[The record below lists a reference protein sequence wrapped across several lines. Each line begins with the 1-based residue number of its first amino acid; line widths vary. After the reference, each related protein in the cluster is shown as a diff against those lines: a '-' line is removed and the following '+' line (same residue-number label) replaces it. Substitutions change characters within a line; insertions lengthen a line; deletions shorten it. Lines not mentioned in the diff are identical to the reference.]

1 MGMRRKQLCRIT
13 YQEMGVHGIAAVIV
27 TLIVML
33 ILRQAGV
40 AFIRNMLF
48 YYSIIGIVGFLA
60 YNIILMLLTVF
71 FFNRTLRTT

>member
-1 MGMRRKQLCRIT
+1 
-13 YQEMGVHGIAAVIV
+13 MGVHGIAAVIV